1 MNLSLQKRFKS
12 RQKLFSLSGM
22 LARSGSHSHCPNYK
36 DICPDLPTSPMQLAA
51 ALATHPVPDV
61 YFPKTVHDAEGLQS
75 YPVPDTKGIL
85 MHLILPHSLR
95 CPADAYFTQVV
106 SHYPHLHRESDTGEL
121 RYGHFED
128 PLPSLSSLRL
138 PVDMQGQTH
147 HISGYRLLH
156 WSPVITQNAH
166 IDRTSLDTVLTVAGV
181 LSFFTA
187 RSIRLNDEN
196 SKLLLLAPHNDTVG
210 GLGSEGDKT
219 VLLGHKN
226 WNPISSSKCTVL
238 ARHG

>member
-1 MNLSLQKRFKS
+1 
-12 RQKLFSLSGM
+12 
-22 LARSGSHSHCPNYK
+22 
-36 DICPDLPTSPMQLAA
+36 MQLAA
-51 ALATHPVPDV
+51 ALAAHPVPDV

-75 YPVPDTKGIL
+75 YPIPDTKGIL

-121 RYGHFED
+121 RWTVLKIPS
-128 PLPSLSSLRL
+128 PLFPLSAYLSICKAK
-138 PVDMQGQTH
+138 TH

-166 IDRTSLDTVLTVAGV
+166 IDRASLDTVLTVAGV

-196 SKLLLLAPHNDTVG
+196 SKLLLLAPHNDINPRFT
-210 GLGSEGDKT
+210 GSTGYSIATLPSHSMYDFYLT
-219 VLLGHKN
+219 CHFPCHASANSGYLILC
-226 WNPISSSKCTVL
+226 P
-238 ARHG
+238 